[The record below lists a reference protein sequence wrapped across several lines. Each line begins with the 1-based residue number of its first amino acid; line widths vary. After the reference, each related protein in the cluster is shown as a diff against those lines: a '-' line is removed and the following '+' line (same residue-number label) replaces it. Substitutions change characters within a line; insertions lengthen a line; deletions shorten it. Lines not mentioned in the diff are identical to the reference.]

1 MRLPL
6 RQTSQESPVGESNKK
21 ELTGVPVFWDAIG
34 GVYVCPVPE
43 GERPER
49 YVISVADYEAY
60 DALQSQ
66 LDRETQ
72 SLASLTQQRDG
83 YREEI
88 RMALFDLTVR
98 TDFKTQADRL
108 LYIERN
114 LRAALT
120 PAQEAQT

>member
-1 MRLPL
+1 
-6 RQTSQESPVGESNKK
+6 VGESNKK

-66 LDRETQ
+66 L
-72 SLASLTQQRDG
+72 AHLTQQRDELEADAAR
-83 YREEI
+83 YLWLEERAPI
-88 RMALFDLTVR
+88 ITATPEGDYCVWQITFHSPYGVKANECDL
-98 TDFKTQADRL
+98 DEAID
-108 LYIERN
+108 
-114 LRAALT
+114 AALT
-120 PAQEAQT
+120 LAGVSRG